1 MTALV
6 HYRPS
11 PPMRDIF
18 DSSLPMR
25 SIFDSFLNHGFV
37 SPRSGGDEG
46 QLAVDVRESE
56 DEYVLSASV
65 PGVAAKDLSIEIE
78 DDGMVSISSQV
89 STERESEEN
98 GYLVRER
105 RMGGYQRRLRLATAL
120 DAGEA
125 KAEVENGV
133 LTLTLPKAAEA
144 KPRRISIEVK

>member
-6 HYRPS
+6 RYRPS

-18 DSSLPMR
+18 DSFLPMR

-37 SPRSGGDEG
+37 SPQSGSDEG
-46 QLAVDVRESE
+46 RLALDVRENG

-78 DDGMVSISSQV
+78 DDGMVSISSHV
-89 STERESEEN
+89 SAERESDEN

-105 RMGGYQRRLRLATAL
+105 RMGGYQRRLRLATTL
-120 DAGEA
+120 DAIEA
-125 KAEVENGV
+125 KAVVENGV

-144 KPRRISIEVK
+144 KPRRISVEVK

>member
-1 MTALV
+1 MTELV
-6 HYRPS
+6 RYQPA

-18 DSSLPMR
+18 DSFLPMR
-25 SIFDSFLNHGFV
+25 TIFDSFLNHGFV
-37 SPRSGGDEG
+37 SPWSGGDG
-46 QLAVDVRESE
+46 GHLAVDVRESG
-56 DEYVLSASV
+56 DEYILSASV

-78 DDGMVSISSQV
+78 DDGMVSISSHV
-89 STERESEEN
+89 SAERASEEN

-105 RMGGYQRRLRLATAL
+105 RMNGCRRRLRLATAL

-125 KAEVENGV
+125 KAVVENGV

>member
-1 MTALV
+1 
-6 HYRPS
+6 
-11 PPMRDIF
+11 MRDIF

-37 SPRSGGDEG
+37 SPWSGGDG
-46 QLAVDVRESE
+46 GHLAVDVRESG
-56 DEYVLSASV
+56 DEYILSASV

-78 DDGMVSISSQV
+78 DDGMVSISSHV
-89 STERESEEN
+89 SAERASEEN

-105 RMGGYQRRLRLATAL
+105 RMNGCRRRLRLATAL

-125 KAEVENGV
+125 KAVVENGV